1 MVQIIFFGILLL
13 YVVVGVIVTRFVRNQ
28 KDFYVMGEKGST
40 LLIVGTLAATYLSSV
55 SLMGIAGQAY
65 AEGPL
70 VIPTLGSFGAWLGTL
85 ISILYVGRKMRAMKL
100 LTVPEFFE
108 KRFNSKPVSVVA
120 TVIMIIGLFG
130 YGIIDFIGAGLI
142 LSEITGINFSLMII
156 MFTLAIMVFTVLGG
170 MYGVIVTDTLMFFTM
185 LAVSVI
191 IAPLL
196 IGQAGFDAMKN
207 LADTIPGY
215 STMGGTE
222 GRSIT
227 WSISQFLVW
236 ILFFS
241 VIPAHISR
249 LFPAKNDFV
258 VLKTGIYAVFLVPLM
273 QIPIFLAAGAM
284 RVLEPN
290 IADPDNVM
298 VIGFL
303 NYTSSPVAGVAL
315 AGIMA
320 AIMSTASTIFILIG
334 FALSRDLLE
343 RLAFKK
349 LNEKQSLRLGRIT
362 QTGVALIA
370 CIIALYRPSAIYW
383 ISIYAGAFFAVG
395 WFPTIFAS
403 FTWKRMNSKAA
414 LASMI
419 TGVVSFVI
427 LGELIRNGF
436 VNLPLDLDEL
446 IIAFVLSVLV
456 LIIVALMTKP
466 NEHELNMAT
475 TMKTL
480 KLNKETVDFFL
491 SQPDGLA
498 KIKRQY
504 RQIQITAIAVSI
516 VAIVIWSYLLIK
528 LA

>member
-215 STMGGTE
+215 WTMGGTE

-227 WSISQFLVW
+227 WSISQF
-236 ILFFS
+236 
-241 VIPAHISR
+241 
-249 LFPAKNDFV
+249 
-258 VLKTGIYAVFLVPLM
+258 
-273 QIPIFLAAGAM
+273 
-284 RVLEPN
+284 
-290 IADPDNVM
+290 
-298 VIGFL
+298 
-303 NYTSSPVAGVAL
+303 
-315 AGIMA
+315 
-320 AIMSTASTIFILIG
+320 
-334 FALSRDLLE
+334 
-343 RLAFKK
+343 
-349 LNEKQSLRLGRIT
+349 
-362 QTGVALIA
+362 
-370 CIIALYRPSAIYW
+370 
-383 ISIYAGAFFAVG
+383 
-395 WFPTIFAS
+395 
-403 FTWKRMNSKAA
+403 
-414 LASMI
+414 
-419 TGVVSFVI
+419 
-427 LGELIRNGF
+427 
-436 VNLPLDLDEL
+436 
-446 IIAFVLSVLV
+446 
-456 LIIVALMTKP
+456 
-466 NEHELNMAT
+466 
-475 TMKTL
+475 
-480 KLNKETVDFFL
+480 
-491 SQPDGLA
+491 
-498 KIKRQY
+498 
-504 RQIQITAIAVSI
+504 
-516 VAIVIWSYLLIK
+516 
-528 LA
+528 

>member
-1 MVQIIFFGILLL
+1 SDIDNV
-13 YVVVGVIVTRFVRNQ
+13 
-28 KDFYVMGEKGST
+28 
-40 LLIVGTLAATYLSSV
+40 
-55 SLMGIAGQAY
+55 
-65 AEGPL
+65 
-70 VIPTLGSFGAWLGTL
+70 
-85 ISILYVGRKMRAMKL
+85 
-100 LTVPEFFE
+100 
-108 KRFNSKPVSVVA
+108 
-120 TVIMIIGLFG
+120 MIIGF
-130 YGIIDFIGAGLI
+130 
-142 LSEITGINFSLMII
+142 
-156 MFTLAIMVFTVLGG
+156 
-170 MYGVIVTDTLMFFTM
+170 
-185 LAVSVI
+185 
-191 IAPLL
+191 
-196 IGQAGFDAMKN
+196 MKY
-207 LADTIPGY
+207 L
-215 STMGGTE
+215 
-222 GRSIT
+222 
-227 WSISQFLVW
+227 
-236 ILFFS
+236 
-241 VIPAHISR
+241 
-249 LFPAKNDFV
+249 
-258 VLKTGIYAVFLVPLM
+258 
-273 QIPIFLAAGAM
+273 
-284 RVLEPN
+284 
-290 IADPDNVM
+290 
-298 VIGFL
+298 
-303 NYTSSPVAGVAL
+303 SSPVAGIAV

-320 AIMSTASTIFILIG
+320 AIISTASTIFIILG
-334 FALSRDLLE
+334 FSLSRDLLE
-343 RLAFKK
+343 RYVLKDLSDK
-349 LNEKQSLRLGRIT
+349 RSLILGRLT
-362 QTGVALIA
+362 QTFVAIVA
-370 CIIALYRPSAIYW
+370 CIIALIRPSAIYW

-516 VAIVIWSYLLIK
+516 VAIVILSYLLIK